1 MRDRLTQP
9 TILALDSATAACSAA
24 VLSGGAIAARRF
36 APMATGHAQALVPLI
51 ETVMAESGV
60 AFAALDHIV
69 VTVGPGAFTGLRVGL
84 AAAQGIALAAGKPIG
99 GITTLEAVAHAV
111 DAGAREGAVLLI
123 AIESKRRELF
133 VQSFAADLSPLDA
146 PAAVPPEDLCA
157 HVPPGGLAVAGD
169 AAVRA
174 AEALAAG
181 GRRASVLADAVHP
194 DAAHV
199 ALAAA
204 ARLAAGGALLP
215 PRPLY
220 LRPPDVTVA
229 RA

>member
-1 MRDRLTQP
+1 MQDRL

-24 VLSGGAIAARRF
+24 VLSGGTIAARRF
-36 APMATGHAQALVPLI
+36 VPMAAGHAQALVPLI
-51 ETVMAESGV
+51 EAVMTESGV
-60 AFAALDHIV
+60 AFQALDHIA

-99 GITTLEAVAHAV
+99 GVTTLEAVARAV
-111 DAGAREGAVLLI
+111 DAGAREGAVLLV
-123 AIESKRRELF
+123 AIESKRQELF
-133 VQSFAADLSPLDA
+133 VQSFAVDLSPLDA
-146 PAAVPPEDLCA
+146 PAAVLPEHLCA

-169 AAVRA
+169 AAIRA
-174 AEALAAG
+174 VDALTAG
-181 GRRASVLADAVHP
+181 GRRASVMAGAVHP

-199 ALAAA
+199 AMVAA
-204 ARLAAGGALLP
+204 ARLAAGDALLP

-220 LRPPDVTVA
+220 LRAPDVTVA

>member
-1 MRDRLTQP
+1 MRDRL

-24 VLSGGAIAARRF
+24 VLSSGTIAARCF
-36 APMATGHAQALVPLI
+36 VPMATGHAQALVPLI

-60 AFAALDHIV
+60 AFAALDHIA

-99 GITTLEAVAHAV
+99 GVTTLEAVARAV
-111 DAGAREGAVLLI
+111 DAGAREGAVLLV

-146 PAAVPPEDLCA
+146 PAAVLPEDLCA
-157 HVPPGGLAVAGD
+157 RVPPGGVAVAGD
-169 AAVRA
+169 AAIRA
-174 AEALAAG
+174 VEALAAG
-181 GRRASVLADAVHP
+181 GRRASVMAGAVHP
-194 DAAHV
+194 DATHV
-199 ALAAA
+199 ATVAA
-204 ARLAAGGALLP
+204 ARLVAGGALLL

-220 LRPPDVTVA
+220 LRGPDVTVA

>member
-1 MRDRLTQP
+1 MRDRLTAP

-24 VLSGGAIAARRF
+24 VLSGGGIVARRF
-36 APMATGHAQALVPLI
+36 VPMATGHAQLLVPLI
-51 ETVMAESGV
+51 EAVMAESGV
-60 AFAALDHIV
+60 AFPALDHIA

-84 AAAQGIALAAGKPIG
+84 AAAQGVALASGKPIG
-99 GITTLEAVAHAV
+99 GVTTLEAIARAV
-111 DAGAREGAVLLI
+111 DAGVRQDAVLLV
-123 AIESKRRELF
+123 AIESKRRELL

-146 PAAVPPEDLCA
+146 PAAVLPENLCA
-157 HVPPGGLAVAGD
+157 HVPPGALAVAGD
-169 AAVRA
+169 AAIRA

-181 GRRASVLADAVHP
+181 GRRASIMTGAVHP

-199 ALAAA
+199 AMVAA
-204 ARLAAGGALLP
+204 ARLAAGGVLLP

-220 LRPPDVTVA
+220 LRAPDVTVA

>member
-1 MRDRLTQP
+1 MRGHLNQP
-9 TILALDSATAACSAA
+9 TILALDSATAACSVA
-24 VLSGGAIAARRF
+24 VLSSGRIVARRF

-60 AFAALDHIV
+60 AFPALDHIA

-84 AAAQGIALAAGKPIG
+84 AAAQGIALATGKPLG
-99 GITTLEAVAHAV
+99 GVTTLEAVAHAV
-111 DAGAREGAVLLI
+111 DMHAREGTVLLV

-146 PAAVPPEDLCA
+146 PAAVLPENLCT
-157 HVPPGGLAVAGD
+157 HVPPGALVVAGD

-174 AEALAAG
+174 EEALAKC
-181 GRRASVLADAVHP
+181 GRRASIITDAAHP

-199 ALAAA
+199 AAVAA

-215 PRPLY
+215 ARPLY
-220 LRPPDVTVA
+220 LRAPGVTVA